1 MTGLQSPWGNRGEI
15 CKNYG
20 FTYDYLLWGISWINI
35 SLMMADA
42 LRAKDEP
49 VSDGEE
55 TDAYGNVTRK
65 IETKEEIENYIN
77 SLM

>member
-1 MTGLQSPWGNRGEI
+1 MI
-15 CKNYG
+15 
-20 FTYDYLLWGISWINI
+20 
-35 SLMMADA
+35 MMADA

>member
-42 LRAKDEP
+42 LRVKDEP
-49 VSDGEE
+49 VDGEE
-55 TDAYGNVTRK
+55 TDLSGDVNRTIK
-65 IETKEEIENYIN
+65 TKEEIENYIN
-77 SLM
+77 SVM